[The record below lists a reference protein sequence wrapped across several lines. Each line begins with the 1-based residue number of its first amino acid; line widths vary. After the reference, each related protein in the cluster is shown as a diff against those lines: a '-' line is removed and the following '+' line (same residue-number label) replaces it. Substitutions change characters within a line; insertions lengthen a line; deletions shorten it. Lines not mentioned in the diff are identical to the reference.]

1 MYYNLINPVIEP
13 IIEIPLYDLCLCI
26 LFTKKARWFQL
37 HCFINIMIVQEIYK
51 DIFNLL
57 LDPLDIKVLEHHKE
71 LYYILYLHLYHM
83 IFFKNTTTDY
93 FHHIVFVLFGTFPIY
108 HFYNVNLIRLATF
121 TGCGLPGVIEYFT
134 LSLVKHEKIKSLT
147 QKTIMVYV
155 YNYFRYPVSV
165 FAASLIYYN
174 HAIGLTNYISNF
186 CVLYTIFLIIFN
198 SAYFNKLTI
207 ENRTWHKLSIR

>member
-1 MYYNLINPVIEP
+1 MNYNLISP

-26 LFTKKARWFQL
+26 LFTQKARWFQL

-57 LDPLDIKVLEHHKE
+57 LDPINIKLLEYPKE

-83 IFFKNTTTDY
+83 IFFKNTTMDY

-108 HFYNVNLIRLATF
+108 YFYDVNLIRLATF

-134 LSLVKHEKIKSLT
+134 LSLVKHQKIRSLT

-155 YNYFRYPVSV
+155 YNYFRYPVSI

-186 CVLYTIFLIIFN
+186 CVLYTIFMIIFN

-207 ENRTWHKLSIR
+207 ENRTWHYLSIK